1 MSTDSPS
8 LSDSGATSPTR
19 EALFDALRA
28 VHDPEIGLDI
38 VSLGL
43 VYDAHVEDGRA
54 LVTMTLTS
62 AACPLGDFIRRDAE
76 WRLRAVPGV
85 RAATVTIVFDPP
97 WSAERMSEEA
107 RVALGYSPDVGEE

>member
-1 MSTDSPS
+1 MLALALSPY
-8 LSDSGATSPTR
+8 R
-19 EALFDALRA
+19 EA
-28 VHDPEIGLDI
+28 P

-43 VYDAHVEDGRA
+43 VYDVRFDDGHA

-76 WRLRAVPGV
+76 WRLEAVPGV

-97 WSAERMSEEA
+97 WSAERMSDEARAALGFSPDAEEA
-107 RVALGYSPDVGEE
+107 